1 MSHFLGSEI
10 CILDAKGRLSIPAR
24 MRRNLAPEANDTFVI
39 VRGFDPCVNMYPLDE
54 WQRFEDQLRELK
66 RGNSDAREFVRSLY
80 ETAHEST
87 LDSQGRI
94 SLTDRLLEFAGV
106 TKEAKVLGLMDRIE
120 IWNPK
125 RLDDRQ
131 RGVSTEKLDDLARKL
146 LS

>member
-1 MSHFLGSEI
+1 MSHFPGSEL
-10 CILDAKGRLSIPAR
+10 CIFNAKGRLSIPAR

-94 SLTDRLLEFAGV
+94 SLTDRLL
-106 TKEAKVLGLMDRIE
+106 
-120 IWNPK
+120 
-125 RLDDRQ
+125 
-131 RGVSTEKLDDLARKL
+131 
-146 LS
+146 